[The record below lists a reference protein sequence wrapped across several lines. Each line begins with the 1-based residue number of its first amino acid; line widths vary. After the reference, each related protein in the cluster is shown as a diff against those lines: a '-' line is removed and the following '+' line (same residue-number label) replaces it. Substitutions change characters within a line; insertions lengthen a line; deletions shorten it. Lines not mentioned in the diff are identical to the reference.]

1 MNIYIV
7 VEVKKREFVPKFLLS
22 LEAALNNH
30 TVYVGNITQLLI
42 KDILKPGL
50 LHHKSITPTVGR
62 QALLKKLKKKKFIVS
77 SLDEEVGG
85 VSVDAKEYV
94 NIRYGNKTVK
104 LADQIFTWGK
114 FDHQNLSRTYKKY
127 KNKILNTGNPRVD
140 LWRNDFQKFHGKRKK
155 KIILYSSNYN
165 FFFGNLSLIDQYR
178 KKKSL
183 GYFKRGEREKFWL
196 YRVKKEAIILE
207 KLITTLKNLSK
218 KFSKKHFV
226 FRPHP
231 DENADNWRTIFED
244 CKNIEVNNHHNLSE
258 VMNDAELV
266 LHNGCTGGLESAIRQ
281 IPTICYVPVKDVS
294 SGHPIANKVSD
305 LATNEKQ
312 LIKKI
317 ENIFKNNRK
326 HSFNKI
332 VKKEILFRY
341 ENLNNTLPAYKKIT
355 KSWYKYDSPELSE
368 DNSDYTFKKFFLKKK
383 LKKGL
388 SMRPFKNPKFSPFLN
403 KDIIRIKE
411 KLSKINDKFKN
422 VSVKIIGDDLI
433 KVHLK
438 N

>member
-22 LEAALNNH
+22 LEAALSNH
-30 TVYVGNITQLLI
+30 TVYVGNITQLLM

-50 LHHKSITPTVGR
+50 LHHKSITPTLDR
-62 QALLKKLKKKKFIVS
+62 QNLLKKLKKKKFIVS

-85 VSVDAKEYV
+85 VSIDAKEYV
-94 NIRYGNKTVK
+94 KIRYGNKTVK
-104 LADQIFTWGK
+104 LTDQIFTWGK
-114 FDHQNLSRTYKKY
+114 FDYKNLSNTYRTHKK
-127 KNKILNTGNPRVD
+127 KIINTGNPRVD
-140 LWRNDFQKFHGKRKK
+140 LWRKDFQKFYGKRKK

-178 KKKSL
+178 KKKLL
-183 GYFKRGEREKFWL
+183 GYFKRGEKEKFWL
-196 YRVKKEAIILE
+196 HRVKKEAVILE

-218 KFSKKHFV
+218 KFPKKHFV

-231 DENADNWRTIFED
+231 DENSDNWETIFED
-244 CKNIEVNNHHNLSE
+244 CKNIEVNNSHNLSE

-281 IPTICYVPVKDVS
+281 IPTICYVPVKNMS

-305 LATNEKQ
+305 LATSERQ

-317 ENIFKNNRK
+317 EKIFRNNYK
-326 HSFNKI
+326 HNFNKT

-341 ENLNNTLPAYKKIT
+341 ENLDNTLPAYKKIT
-355 KSWYKYDSPELSE
+355 KNWNKCDRPELNHN
-368 DNSDYTFKKFFLKKK
+368 NSDYTFKKFFLKKR
-383 LKKGL
+383 LKK
-388 SMRPFKNPKFSPFLN
+388 KTK
-403 KDIIRIKE
+403 
-411 KLSKINDKFKN
+411 
-422 VSVKIIGDDLI
+422 
-433 KVHLK
+433 
-438 N
+438 